1 MLEEKQRIFDAF
13 ADKSEAAQESLELD
27 NKTFANLI
35 EEEIERI
42 NSKNSVQTASI
53 DQSAVGKIE
62 RVPNQNDRFEIFMK
76 VIVDKGTQVAYT

>member
-42 NSKNSVQTASI
+42 NSKNSVQTASK
-53 DQSAVGKIE
+53 DQSVEGKIE
-62 RVPNQNDRFEIFMK
+62 RVPNQND
-76 VIVDKGTQVAYT
+76 